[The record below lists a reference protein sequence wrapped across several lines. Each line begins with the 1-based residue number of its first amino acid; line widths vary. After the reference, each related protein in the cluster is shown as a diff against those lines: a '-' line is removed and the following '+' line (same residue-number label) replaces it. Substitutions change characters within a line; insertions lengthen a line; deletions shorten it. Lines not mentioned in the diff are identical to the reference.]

1 MEMKDNYLSQVK
13 DKKRKMVINVHPGK
27 YKSRKLMDAFLN

>member
-13 DKKRKMVINVHPGK
+13 DKKRQMVINVHPGK
-27 YKSRKLMDAFLN
+27 YKS